1 MRRFAKV
8 ERILPKV
15 LFVCALLYWLTCSTF
30 AESGT
35 AQSGIE
41 EMLHR
46 AAQEGKLAY
55 KLTTPEELKV
65 LLGSE
70 GKGIRH
76 GIKKHLEL
84 KVSLPMKGAAL
95 SFNVA
100 MACAI
105 FCYEIGRQ
113 KALKK
118 TP

>member
-70 GKGIRH
+70 GKETIRND
-76 GIKKHLEL
+76 GGMVILDTRFIKE
-84 KVSLPMKGAAL
+84 
-95 SFNVA
+95 
-100 MACAI
+100 
-105 FCYEIGRQ
+105 
-113 KALKK
+113 
-118 TP
+118 